1 MLQLGNNWDHG
12 LQAVARS
19 DVGLRR
25 GNNQDSLATALASSV
40 EKWQARGHL
49 FVVADGMGAHAA
61 GELASK
67 LATDTVPLVYN
78 KLRDLAPPEA
88 LRTAVA
94 EANLEIHRRGQAS
107 EDFRGMGTTASALVL
122 LPQGAVTA
130 QVGDSRVYRWRADRL
145 EQLTFD
151 HSLVWEMRAAGQI
164 SGEDGIDFIP
174 RNIITRSLGP
184 NPEVQIDLEGI
195 FPIQPGDIYLLCSD
209 GLSGQ
214 VQDEEIGKILGCME
228 PEEAV
233 DALVHLANLRGGPDN
248 ITAIVVR
255 VARIPDHDGRGRGPS
270 SSTGAVRRP
279 VNPMISGLTGLFAL
293 GALALLM
300 AGYLLAAFVSLLAM
314 GISGAVAA
322 WQRYSE
328 PPVPTY
334 EFDGKPLGRGP
345 YAAWECKPDQS
356 FADRLSGIAEELRE
370 AAQNERWMVDWNHF
384 NMHCNQAY
392 AAAHLGDYCKAV
404 SEYCRAISFMM
415 SELRNQRRRS
425 HSGDAGAAH

>member
-1 MLQLGNNWDHG
+1 M
-12 LQAVARS
+12 S
-19 DVGLRR
+19 DALPTWTDSLECAALSDIGLRR
-25 GNNQDSLATALASSV
+25 TNNQDSFIVLRAEDEVTWLN
-40 EKWQARGHL
+40 RGHM

-67 LATDTVPLVYN
+67 LAADGVVHHYR
-78 KLRDLAPPEA
+78 KLRQLSPPEA
-88 LRTAVA
+88 LLRAVRDTNA
-94 EANLEIHRRGQAS
+94 EIHQRGQANA
-107 EDFRGMGTTASALVL
+107 EFHNMGTTCSILLL
-122 LPQGAVTA
+122 LPQGALVA
-130 QVGDSRVYRWRADRL
+130 HVGDSRVYHVRGRL
-145 EQLTFD
+145 TEQLTFD

-255 VARIPDHDGRGRGPS
+255 VARIPDHDGRGHS
-270 SSTGAVRRP
+270 SSPATVRRP
-279 VNPMISGLTGLFAL
+279 VNPLIAGLAGLFAL

-314 GISGAVAA
+314 GISGLMAA
-322 WQRYSE
+322 WQRYSG

-345 YAAWECKPDQS
+345 YAAWGCKPDQS
-356 FADRLSGIAEELRE
+356 FTERLSVIAEELRE

-425 HSGDAGAAH
+425 HSGDAGALN